1 MNMMNPSMKIDNSL
15 VKHGKKYQAKPTTQY
30 GYVIV

>member
-15 VKHGKKYQAKPTTQY
+15 VKHGKKYQAKSQRRNM
-30 GYVIV
+30 VM